1 MWAESKIG
9 CKTFLSDFRCG
20 LDGLLPKLPPKLSTG
35 QIRSIAL
42 SKTYKIAL
50 LSDATG
56 ETVTAAAEAV
66 ASQFVGTSVE
76 ITMYPFVRSVERAK
90 SLVEGFEKVDLA
102 IYTIVHKEITEIVEK
117 ASKKHK
123 FKAISLLEPVMKA
136 FENLNGFQP
145 SGQPGKQYKVDKDY
159 LERVS
164 AIDYAISH
172 DDGLSSDYLLQADV
186 ILVGVSRT
194 SKTPTCIYLAYQG
207 VRAANVPLVPG
218 QSVPDSFAEALNA
231 GVPAIGLIASPTRL
245 SQVRQ
250 HRLKVLGSPELDS
263 YAETKDIQN
272 ELASA
277 RLFFDKFSLPVI
289 DVTRRSIEETAAAIR
304 GILAETKK
312 P

>member
-1 MWAESKIG
+1 M
-9 CKTFLSDFRCG
+9 
-20 LDGLLPKLPPKLSTG
+20 
-35 QIRSIAL
+35 
-42 SKTYKIAL
+42 SKTYQIVL

-66 ASQFVGTSVE
+66 ASQFLEMPVE
-76 ITMYPFVRSVERAK
+76 ITMYPFVRSNERAK
-90 SLVEGFEKVDLA
+90 TLIEGFGSVDLV
-102 IYTIVHKEITEIVEK
+102 IYTIVSTEITNLIEA
-117 ASKKHK
+117 ASKKLN
-123 FKAISLLEPVMKA
+123 FKAVSLLGPVMKA
-136 FENLNGFQP
+136 FEDLDGLLP
-145 SGQPGKQYKVDKDY
+145 TGQPGKQYKVDQDY

-172 DDGLSSDYLLQADV
+172 DDGLSAEYLQQADV

-207 VRAANVPLVPG
+207 IRAANVPLVPD
-218 QSVPDSFAEALNA
+218 QDVPESFTEALTA

-250 HRLKVLGSPELDS
+250 HRLKALGNPDLIA

-277 RLFFDKFSLPVI
+277 RLFFERHGLPVI
-289 DVTRRSIEETAAAIR
+289 DVTRRSIEETAAAVR
-304 GILAETKK
+304 SILAEKK
-312 P
+312 S

>member
-1 MWAESKIG
+1 
-9 CKTFLSDFRCG
+9 
-20 LDGLLPKLPPKLSTG
+20 
-35 QIRSIAL
+35 L
-42 SKTYKIAL
+42 SKTYQIVL

-66 ASQFVGTSVE
+66 ASQFPEMPVE
-76 ITMYPFVRSVERAK
+76 ITMYPFVRSNERAK
-90 SLVEGFEKVDLA
+90 ALIEGFGSVDLV
-102 IYTIVHKEITEIVEK
+102 IYTIVSTEITGLIEE
-117 ASKKHK
+117 ASKKLN
-123 FKAISLLEPVMKA
+123 FKAVSLLGSVMKA
-136 FENLNGFQP
+136 FENLDGVLP
-145 SGQPGKQYKVDKDY
+145 TGQPGKQYKVDKDY

-172 DDGLSSDYLLQADV
+172 DDGLSAEYLRQADV

-207 VRAANVPLVPG
+207 IRAANVPLVPD
-218 QSVPDSFAEALNA
+218 QDVPISFTEALAA

-250 HRLKVLGSPELDS
+250 HRLKALGNPDLIA

-277 RLFFDKFSLPVI
+277 RLFFERHGMPVI
-289 DVTRRSIEETAAAIR
+289 DVTRRSIEETAAAVR
-304 GILAETKK
+304 SILAERKL
-312 P
+312 

>member
-1 MWAESKIG
+1 M
-9 CKTFLSDFRCG
+9 
-20 LDGLLPKLPPKLSTG
+20 
-35 QIRSIAL
+35 
-42 SKTYKIAL
+42 SKTYQIIL

-66 ASQFVGTSVE
+66 ASQFVEMPVE
-76 ITMYPFVRSVERAK
+76 ITMYPFVRSNERAK
-90 SLVEGFEKVDLA
+90 SLVEGFGNADLV
-102 IYTIVHKEITEIVEK
+102 IYTIVSTEITNLIEA
-117 ASKKHK
+117 ASKKQG
-123 FKAISLLEPVMKA
+123 FKAISLLGPVMKA
-136 FENLNGFQP
+136 FEGLEGLQP
-145 SGQPGKQYKVDKDY
+145 TGQPGKQYKVDKDY

-172 DDGLSSDYLLQADV
+172 DDGLSAEYLRQADV

-207 VRAANVPLVPG
+207 IRAANVPLVPD
-218 QSVPDSFAEALNA
+218 QDIPDSFTEALDA

-250 HRLKVLGSPELDS
+250 HRLKALGNPELVA

-272 ELASA
+272 ELTSA
-277 RLFFDKFSLPVI
+277 RLFFEKHGLPVI

-304 GILAETKK
+304 GILAEKK
-312 P
+312 S

>member
-1 MWAESKIG
+1 M
-9 CKTFLSDFRCG
+9 
-20 LDGLLPKLPPKLSTG
+20 
-35 QIRSIAL
+35 
-42 SKTYKIAL
+42 SKTYQIAL

-56 ETVTAAAEAV
+56 ETVTSATEAV
-66 ASQFVGTSVE
+66 ASQFVDMSVE
-76 ITMYPFVRSVERAK
+76 ITMYPFVRSIERAK
-90 SLVEGFEKVDLA
+90 SLIDGFENVDLV
-102 IYTIVHKEITEIVEK
+102 IYTVVHKEITELVEK
-117 ASKKHK
+117 ASKKHG
-123 FKAISLLEPVMKA
+123 FKAIPLLDPVMKA
-136 FENLNGFQP
+136 FEGFEGLQP
-145 SGQPGKQYKVDKDY
+145 SGLPGKQYTVDKDY

-172 DDGLSSDYLLQADV
+172 DDGLSADYLLQADV

-207 VRAANVPLVPG
+207 VRAANVPLVPD
-218 QSVPDSFAEALNA
+218 QPIPDSFAEALNA

-245 SQVRQ
+245 SQIRQ
-250 HRLKVLGSPELDS
+250 HRLKVLGSPELNA

-277 RLFFDKFSLPVI
+277 RLFFEKFGLPVI

-304 GILAETKK
+304 GILAEAKK